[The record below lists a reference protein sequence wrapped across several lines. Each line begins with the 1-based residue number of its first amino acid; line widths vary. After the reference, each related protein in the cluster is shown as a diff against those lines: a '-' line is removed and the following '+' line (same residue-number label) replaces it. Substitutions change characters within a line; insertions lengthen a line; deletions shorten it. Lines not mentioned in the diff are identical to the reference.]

1 MNSSLVSEVADPG
14 VKLSLGLVL
23 VAKEKEGCHD
33 ESNKAGP
40 EDAEC
45 CHCNELVERQSKK
58 GSHEE
63 EDLSGGDESLYDSCA
78 FSVYIHGHF
87 FLRNEF

>member
-1 MNSSLVSEVADPG
+1 MNSSLASEVADPG
-14 VKLSLGLVL
+14 VKLPLGFVL

-40 EDAEC
+40 EDAER
-45 CHCNELVERQSKK
+45 CHCNEFVERHSKE

-63 EDLSGGDESLYDSCA
+63 EDLSGGDKSSHDPCA
-78 FSVYIHGHF
+78 LSVCIFGHF
-87 FLRNEF
+87 FLCNEF